1 MIVTRRRL
9 LESVLAAAPLIL
21 PQRRNV
27 KSSHEAQ
34 TNGSV
39 SYNNRRSAVPVITI
53 GNVALHRVEA
63 VRIPNKIAYFTQDQ
77 ELLAAHRHWLA
88 PHFLDEQDRFDLV
101 FHSWI
106 FEVDG
111 RVVVL
116 DPCAANGVPNS
127 VPFFNNLDVPFI
139 ERMETTGFRPHDI
152 DLVVCTHLHHDHC
165 GWNTQLRE
173 GKWVPTFPK
182 ARYVMN
188 QTDIDRMGKNRE
200 YYRTARNY
208 EGSFEHSVLP
218 VMEAGLA
225 ELVSGTHRLT
235 PGMVVEPAPGH
246 TLGHQL
252 LHLVS
257 AGKHALF
264 TGDCFHHPIQLVE
277 PSIAFGDSD
286 DMEQVIATRRK
297 LVERAAN
304 LDALLIAAHVQAP
317 YAVRV
322 WREGQTTHFGAA
334 FSGSAQK

>member
-27 KSSHEAQ
+27 KPSHEAQ

-39 SYNNRRSAVPVITI
+39 SYNNRKSAMPVMTI
-53 GNVALHRVEA
+53 GDVALHRVEA

-116 DPCAANGVPNS
+116 DPCAANGVPSS

-188 QTDIDRMGKNRE
+188 QTDIDRVGKNRE